1 MTRTNA
7 ACRDSGSGCNVS
19 EAHSCLMVERVQW
32 ARGSGSGWS
41 YVFDQ
46 RTGAWEWNTRHCL
59 GQENRNGKQV
69 AVKEQV
75 INISEGID
83 RVRSKLNRF
92 V

>member
-1 MTRTNA
+1 MIQALAAMFRKRIPALWLKEFNGQEGQVPAGATFLTRE
-7 ACRDSGSGCNVS
+7 RELGSGIHVT
-19 EAHSCLMVERVQW
+19 VW
-32 ARGSGSGWS
+32 A
-41 YVFDQ
+41 
-46 RTGAWEWNTRHCL
+46 AK
-59 GQENRNGKQV
+59 NRNGKQV